1 MAKAEFIARDN
12 EQIFAERVS
21 ADCWNMPQVMGNRQI
36 SGKVYF
42 TDQRV
47 AFLASGLIGHKK
59 RAAGRLKCRT
69 SQSSRPAQRPLLPL
83 RHPDHDENGDRY
95 KLGIMKREKYVD
107 WLLQHIS

>member
-47 AFLASGLIGHKK
+47 AFLASGLIGTKSVSWEIEMQNIASVETCTTPPFFPFGILITMK
-59 RAAGRLKCRT
+59 
-69 SQSSRPAQRPLLPL
+69 
-83 RHPDHDENGDRY
+83 NGDRY

>member
-47 AFLASGLIGHKK
+47 AFLASGLIGTKSVSWEIEMQNIASVETCTTPPFFPFGIDEK
-59 RAAGRLKCRT
+59 R
-69 SQSSRPAQRPLLPL
+69 RPLQAG
-83 RHPDHDENGDRY
+83 HHET
-95 KLGIMKREKYVD
+95 REVCGLASTAY
-107 WLLQHIS
+107 LLTV